1 MVSKVLRSSIEY
13 GFLTSIE
20 SIISI
25 IVLIISG
32 YFLQV
37 RGIISTLVLPVNDG
51 ILSISEA
58 AKRAD
63 MSEDRINNNFI
74 KKGIKSY
81 LIQDI
86 IFYIQLCYN
95 KHTKL
100 KEVAL

>member
-13 GFLTSIE
+13 VFLTSIE
-20 SIISI
+20 SIIPI

-37 RGIISTLVLPVNDG
+37 QGIISTLVLPVNDG

-63 MSEDRINNNFI
+63 MSEESF
-74 KKGIKSY
+74 KEY
-81 LIQDI
+81 LES
-86 IFYIQLCYN
+86 QL
-95 KHTKL
+95 L
-100 KEVAL
+100 SI

>member
-13 GFLTSIE
+13 VFLTSFE
-20 SIISI
+20 SIIHI
-25 IVLIISG
+25 IVLIIPG

-63 MSEDRINNNFI
+63 MSEESFNRYP
-74 KKGIKSY
+74 KS
-81 LIQDI
+81 
-86 IFYIQLCYN
+86 
-95 KHTKL
+95 
-100 KEVAL
+100 

>member
-25 IVLIISG
+25 IVLIILG

-37 RGIISTLVLPVNDG
+37 QGIISTLVLPVKDG

-63 MSEDRINNNFI
+63 MSEESF
-74 KKGIKSY
+74 KEY
-81 LIQDI
+81 L
-86 IFYIQLCYN
+86 
-95 KHTKL
+95 
-100 KEVAL
+100 ES

>member
-13 GFLTSIE
+13 VFLTSIE
-20 SIISI
+20 SIIPI

-37 RGIISTLVLPVNDG
+37 QGIISTLVLPVNDG

-63 MSEDRINNNFI
+63 MSEESF
-74 KKGIKSY
+74 KEY
-81 LIQDI
+81 L
-86 IFYIQLCYN
+86 
-95 KHTKL
+95 
-100 KEVAL
+100 ES